1 MQLPSTASLVLSAP
15 RWRRSP
21 GTISAPGPRFS
32 RRRPSGWSGPLRNTL
47 SRLTSSSAD
56 SPPAGLSQ
64 EEAERRLRER
74 GPAPKEATSR
84 SYRSIVVGNTFT
96 IFNLILAVFGAATI
110 AFGNPKDALF
120 LGILVANTVIGS
132 FQEVRAKR
140 ALDKLAALVAPA
152 ATVVRDGSPHEVPVG
167 DVVVGDLVRISS
179 GDQVVADGTVVRAE
193 GLALDES
200 NLTGESEAVVRAVGE
215 EVLSGSFAVEGE
227 ADFEASA
234 VGADSRAAKLA
245 ATARAFR
252 HPRSPLE
259 KAMDRLLVILVGVMV
274 PLGVAL
280 GVSLAIRDVSQADAV
295 ETLTAAIVNIVP
307 EGLILLVSLTAAVSA
322 AKMAHKGILA
332 QQLNAIESLASVSVM
347 CTDKTGTLTEASL
360 RVVQLDPAEGVG
372 ESELARALATYAA
385 SAPARNSTLEAVH
398 EARLADG
405 AGPANP
411 TAVVPFSSRRR
422 WSALE
427 LGGERLVLGAPEA
440 LLGEAA
446 PAALREQAASEA
458 AAGRRVLALAA
469 AEGPLPAAAPDAP
482 LPQPLRPLGI
492 VVLAERLRDN
502 ADETVSFFAAEEVAL
517 KVLSGDNPA
526 TVGAIARDVGVP
538 ARSDALDGGA
548 LPEGDEQLL
557 EAVRAAPAIG
567 RISPEDKARVVRVL
581 SEGGEYVGMLGDGV
595 NDVPALKQARLAIA
609 QGSGTQMARSVSD
622 LVLVSGEFREVPR
635 MVHEGRQILRNIQR
649 VARLFVTKALFT
661 AFLLITVA
669 LPSGVFPLLPRQFTL
684 TSSLTIGIPAFFLA
698 LAPSSG
704 PWRPEGF
711 LKAIARFSIPAGLAT
726 GLGIL
731 VSYELA
737 RHVFD
742 ATLPQARTVTAATV
756 VAVGLAIVLA
766 LEDEPGKRRLAVA
779 GLCAL
784 MALGFVLFCI
794 VPAGRDYFELEPAT
808 GGMVAAWAI
817 GAATSVVLL
826 LVALRVVAWLDRRA
840 EVADRRLT

>member
-1 MQLPSTASLVLSAP
+1 MSVPAAAT
-15 RWRRSP
+15 
-21 GTISAPGPRFS
+21 
-32 RRRPSGWSGPLRNTL
+32 
-47 SRLTSSSAD
+47 
-56 SPPAGLSQ
+56 PAGLSQ

-84 SYRSIVVGNTFT
+84 SYRSIVIGNTFT

-152 ATVVRDGSPHEVPVG
+152 ATVVRDGSPRQVPIG
-167 DVVVGDLVRISS
+167 DVVVGDLVRVRS
-179 GDQVVADGTVVRAE
+179 GDQVVADGTLVRAE

-200 NLTGESEAVVRAVGE
+200 NLTGESEAVVRAVGDP
-215 EVLSGSFAVEGE
+215 VLSGSFAVEGE

-234 VGADSRAAKLA
+234 VGPDSRAAKLA

-274 PLGVAL
+274 PLGIAL
-280 GVSLAIRDVSQADAV
+280 GVSLAIRNVSQADAV

-322 AKMAHKGILA
+322 AKMARRGILA

-360 RVVQLDPAEGVG
+360 RVVQLGPAQGVG
-372 ESELARALATYAA
+372 EPELARALAVYAA

-398 EARLADG
+398 EAGLAEG
-405 AGPANP
+405 AGPVEPSAI
-411 TAVVPFSSRRR
+411 VPFSSRRR

-440 LLGEAA
+440 LLDGTVTA
-446 PAALREQAASEA
+446 AALREQAAGEA
-458 AAGRRVLALAA
+458 AAGRRALALAA
-469 AEGPLPAAAPDAP
+469 AEGPLPEAAPDAP

-492 VVLAERLRDN
+492 VVLAENLRAN
-502 ADETVSFFAAEEVAL
+502 AGETVSFFEDEQVAL

-526 TVGAIARDVGVP
+526 TVGAIARDVGIP
-538 ARSDALDGGA
+538 ARSAALDGGA
-548 LPEGDEQLL
+548 LPEGDEELR

-581 SEGGEYVGMLGDGV
+581 SEGGDYVGMLGDGV

-622 LVLVSGEFREVPR
+622 LVLVSGEFGEVPR

-661 AFLLITVA
+661 AFLLVTIA

-698 LAPSSG
+698 LAPSTG
-704 PWRPEGF
+704 PWRPDGF
-711 LKAIARFSIPAGLAT
+711 LRAIARFSIPAGLAT

-737 RHVFD
+737 RHAFD
-742 ATLPQARTVTAATV
+742 CSLEQARTVTAATV
-756 VAVGLAIVLA
+756 VTVGLAIVLA
-766 LEDEPGKRRLAVA
+766 LEDEPGIRRVAVA

-794 VPAGRDYFELEPAT
+794 VPAARDYFELEAAT

-840 EVADRRLT
+840 EVAPE

>member
-1 MQLPSTASLVLSAP
+1 MSVSAAA
-15 RWRRSP
+15 
-21 GTISAPGPRFS
+21 T
-32 RRRPSGWSGPLRNTL
+32 
-47 SRLTSSSAD
+47 
-56 SPPAGLSQ
+56 PAGLSQ

-120 LGILVANTVIGS
+120 LGILVANTTIGT

-152 ATVVRDGSPHEVPVG
+152 ATVVRGGSPREVPVG
-167 DVVVGDLVRISS
+167 DVVVGDLVRIHS

-200 NLTGESEAVVRAVGE
+200 NLTGESEPVVRQAGD

-259 KAMDRLLVILVGVMV
+259 KAMDRLLVILVGGMV
-274 PLGVAL
+274 PLGIAL
-280 GVSLAIRDVSQADAV
+280 GVSLAIRNVSQADAV

-322 AKMAHKGILA
+322 AKMARKGILA

-360 RVVQLDPAEGVG
+360 RVVQLGPAEGVG
-372 ESELARALATYAA
+372 EPELARALARYAA

-398 EARLADG
+398 EAGLADG
-405 AGPANP
+405 AGPEEP

-427 LGGERLVLGAPEA
+427 IGGERLVLGAPEA
-440 LLGEAA
+440 LLDGTAVA
-446 PAALREQAASEA
+446 AALRGRAAEDA

-469 AEGPLPAAAPDAP
+469 ADGPLPPAAPDAP

-502 ADETVSFFAAEEVAL
+502 AGGTVSFFAAEEVAL

-538 ARSDALDGGA
+538 ARSDALDGGS
-548 LPEGDEQLL
+548 LPEDEEELL

-622 LVLVSGEFREVPR
+622 LVLVSGEFGEVPR
-635 MVHEGRQILRNIQR
+635 MVHEGRRILRNIQR

-661 AFLLITVA
+661 VFLLITIA
-669 LPSGVFPLLPRQFTL
+669 LPSGIFPLLPRQFTL

-711 LKAIARFSIPAGLAT
+711 LRAIARFSIPAGIAT
-726 GLGIL
+726 GIGIL
-731 VSYELA
+731 VSYVLA
-737 RHVFD
+737 RHAFD
-742 ATLPQARTVTAATV
+742 VTLPQARTVTAATV
-756 VAVGLAIVLA
+756 VTVGLAIVLA
-766 LEDEPGKRRLAVA
+766 LEDEPGKRRFAVA

-817 GAATSVVLL
+817 GATTSVVLL
-826 LVALRVVAWLDRRA
+826 LVALQVVAWLERRA
-840 EVADRRLT
+840 GVASEEAAAGPAPA